1 MDTEQEELEA
11 LQKWWKE
18 NGRAVVVGLILGLG
32 GVYGWI
38 TWQGQVEAAAER
50 VSIVYESMVDMAAAD
65 DHQEALLRAEQIIKE
80 DPDSEYAALSGLL
93 GAKSALAAGRGDD
106 ARRLLGWVV
115 ENADRAELRD
125 LARIRNAQLLVEEQK
140 PDAGLEL
147 LARVKTP
154 AFAATVEELRGDILV
169 ENQDSE
175 AAAAAYRSALAS
187 DVITSGMRARV
198 MMKLDDLGHSDDTEQ
213 AK

>member
-1 MDTEQEELEA
+1 VDTEQEELEA

-38 TWQGQVEAAAER
+38 TWQGHVEATAER

-80 DPDSEYAALSGLL
+80 NPDSEYAALSGLL
-93 GAKSALAAGRGDD
+93 GAKSALAAGRGED
-106 ARRLLGWVV
+106 ARRLLGWVI
-115 ENADRAELRD
+115 ENANRAEIRD
-125 LARIRNAQLLVEEQK
+125 LARIRNAQLLVEEQQ

-147 LARVKTP
+147 LAQVNTP
-154 AFAATVEELRGDILV
+154 AFAPAVEELRGDILV
-169 ENQDSE
+169 GNQDSE
-175 AAAAAYRSALAS
+175 AAAAAYQSALAS
-187 DVITSGMRARV
+187 DAITSGMRARV
-198 MMKLDDLGHSDDTEQ
+198 MMKLDDLGHSDNPEQ

>member
-38 TWQGQVEAAAER
+38 TWQGQVEATAER
-50 VSIVYESMVDMAAAD
+50 VSVVYESMVNMAAAN

-80 DPDSEYAALSGLL
+80 HPDSEYAALSGLL

-115 ENADRAELRD
+115 ENADRAEIRD

-147 LARVKTP
+147 LAQVKTP
-154 AFAATVEELRGDILV
+154 AFKSTVEELRGDILV
-169 ENQDSE
+169 ESRDNE
-175 AAAAAYRSALAS
+175 AAVTAYQTALAS
-187 DVITSGMRARV
+187 DAISSGMRARV
-198 MMKLDDLGHSDDTEQ
+198 MMKLDDLGHSNTAEQ